1 MLRHLVGLL
10 AGIALAPVLWVAA
23 AWSAGL
29 LPQLADG
36 DVNVATVL
44 SAVVLCLTGG
54 VCAYLV
60 ASRVSPLVAGAAGSL
75 LAALSLWPIVHPSSM
90 GPALS
95 WLNDE
100 SFLYPGGAGLAVGLL
115 LGTLL
120 LVSATMPLRW
130 RAAADPGL
138 PLPGR
143 IVAGTSRDRYRAAVR
158 EDGPDEA
165 PWSDRGP
172 VGDTVPD
179 AVPEPPPAR
188 DPDDAFDG
196 DPDRTTTPFRRGETG
211 ATWTPLDDEGGGA
224 GPFRG
229 RRR

>member
-1 MLRHLVGLL
+1 MLRHLAGLL

-23 AWSAGL
+23 AWSADL
-29 LPQLADG
+29 LPRLADG
-36 DVNVATVL
+36 EVDVATV
-44 SAVVLCLTGG
+44 SSVVVLCLMGG

-60 ASRVSPLVAGAAGSL
+60 ASRVSPLVAGAAGAL
-75 LAALSLWPIVHPSSM
+75 LAALCLWPVVHPSSM

-100 SFLYPGGAGLAVGLL
+100 SFLYPGGAGLAAGLL

-120 LVSATMPLRW
+120 LVSAAMPTRW
-130 RAAADPGL
+130 RTAVDPG
-138 PLPGR
+138 PPPAGR
-143 IVAGTSRDRYRAAVR
+143 IVAGTSREQYRGALG
-158 EDGPDEA
+158 EDGPVEA
-165 PWSDRGP
+165 PRSDRGP

-188 DPDDAFDG
+188 GPGGAFDG

-211 ATWTPLDDEGGGA
+211 ATWTPLDDEGERA
-224 GPFRG
+224 DPFRG